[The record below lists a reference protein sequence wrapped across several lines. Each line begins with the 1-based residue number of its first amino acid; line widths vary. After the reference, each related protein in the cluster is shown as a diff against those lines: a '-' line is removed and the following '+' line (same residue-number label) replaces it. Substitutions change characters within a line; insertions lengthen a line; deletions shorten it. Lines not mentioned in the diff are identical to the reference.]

1 MKLKSLFK
9 KIFLLLSISSFSTC
23 VSWQEPESDIVI
35 RKIEVERKPKFER
48 ILILPLTGTVDAE
61 GLASGTIQSEAQRL
75 FGKGASLVSELEP
88 IYRAANAAELMPLA
102 LQPQMLWFEDLLAKT
117 SNQNLVSGA
126 IYRFPGMEF
135 GLKLEKDPASIL
147 KILAAN
153 SRQLESLSNALQKND
168 KVLFQEILNPQMEI
182 KASLSKLQYWAEVQF
197 QPNWLVAF
205 YIDGS
210 KDSWDKGR
218 SATLKIIALNFE
230 SGGIRFAGS
239 STLSQIA
246 MPVQYTTML
255 TALTNTLIR
264 KVMESSALSR

>member
-1 MKLKSLFK
+1 MNLKVLLK
-9 KIFLLLSISSFSTC
+9 KIFPLLSIYLFSTC

-48 ILILPLTGTVDAE
+48 ILILPLTGSVDAE

-75 FGKGASLVSELEP
+75 LGKGTSLVSELQP
-88 IYRAANAAELMPLA
+88 IYTAANAAELMPLA

-117 SNQNLVSGA
+117 SNQNLVSGST
-126 IYRFPGMEF
+126 YRFPGMEF
-135 GLKLEKDPASIL
+135 SLKLEKDPISIV

-153 SRQLESLSNALQKND
+153 SRQLETLSEALQKND

-197 QPNWLVAF
+197 QPQWIMVFFL
-205 YIDGS
+205 DGS
-210 KDSWDKGR
+210 KDIWDKGH
-218 SATLKIIALNFE
+218 SVTLKIIALNFE

-239 STLSQIA
+239 STLSPTA
-246 MPVQYTTML
+246 MPVRYTTML
-255 TALTNTLIR
+255 TVLTNTLIR
-264 KVMESSALSR
+264 KAMESSTISR